1 MKFKHVLIAVC
12 LTFTAVVSP
21 AQRTKLYTSNGFLS
35 SCLINDVYQDCKGYI
50 WIATE
55 YGLNRFDGTR
65 FTTFKH
71 LPGNALS
78 LRDNYVRSIQED
90 TQGRLLVG
98 CITGLMEFD
107 RATEEFHDIPL
118 IYDDRP
124 VLAHVSVIARLSNG
138 EIWIGTAGYGVF
150 LYDPSSDTARSMHHL
165 SRAAGSLLISD
176 IYEDVTHAIW
186 IATEDN
192 GVCRY
197 YPAGDRSRSYNLEC
211 STVGNKVS
219 AVMGSS
225 DGDVYVS
232 SLDAGVSR
240 LCYGA
245 ENFKPVAYAGG
256 VLSVKTLAAYGG
268 ALYAG
273 TEGHGAK
280 LVAGDVLLDVSSSS
294 PLVEF
299 NRSKVHRMLEDRDG
313 NLWIGMFQKGIALV
327 PKLRHTFGYYG
338 RAVHENPI
346 GDGCVMAVYVDS
358 AHNLWVSCDNDG
370 VYCLDQGGRRIA
382 YYPTP
387 TTVMCILEDSRS
399 RMWIGSFNSGL
410 YRVGPNGSLDEVSRF
425 AEKKICSIV
434 EAGEGE
440 LYLGTF
446 GSGLIRY
453 DPDDDTSSELSF
465 KVMKKEET
473 SIGNDWINCMLYMP
487 SGHLW
492 IAHYQG
498 LSCYDTRSGRYM
510 RFGDSENLVDGV
522 IAYSLMEDHKGNIW
536 CGTSGGI
543 YVYDVLSDEVVHYS
557 SEDGLP
563 NDVVCGLCED
573 DSHNVWASTYHG
585 ISKFIVG
592 ERRFVN
598 FDAGDG
604 LQGNEFTH
612 GAYCNDGKGIVYFG
626 GTDGVTSFH
635 PLDIND
641 SQRVYTPVITGFD
654 IFSTPVTTSTLSGGR
669 KVIDAGLSEAR
680 NVTLAHYDNAF
691 SIAFST
697 FSYDNPDKLVYEYR
711 VRELGKGWLTTSPGQ
726 SRVTFNNMAPGN
738 YRFQVR
744 VAGNTSPDTLRELN
758 INVLPPWYRSWWA
771 ILIYVCVLVFVIVC
785 VLHFLRDK
793 AAEHR
798 RQLERRQS
806 EQLLEAKLQFFT
818 NISHEIRTPMT
829 LIISPL
835 EKLIANCTDGGL
847 RETYMMIFRNAQRIL
862 RLVNQLMDM
871 RKIEKGQMRLHFSE
885 TDLVP
890 YVEEA
895 MRSFEYMAYENDV
908 TFTFHHSAPSL
919 PAWIDVNNFDKI
931 LINILSNAFKYTPR
945 GGHID
950 ITLTE
955 VEDSGALPPLDR
967 YVEIAVSDS
976 GIGIDPD
983 KIEHIFDRFYR
994 IENEITGAV
1003 AGAGIGLHLCRTL
1016 VTLHHGT
1023 ISARNHVGATGCE
1036 FIIRLPAGAD
1046 HLTAEELQAATA
1058 RMAPGYEVPV
1068 TPLSDKNGSKTRSDI
1083 TVAIVEDDVDV
1094 REYLRHELSEKY
1106 NVVTF
1111 SNGNEALENIIADAP
1126 DIVISDVM
1134 MPGLDGLSLCRKMK
1148 QNPNINHIPVI
1159 LLSAKVENEDRMTG
1173 LQAGADSYMSK
1184 PVSME
1189 VLMSTISGMIAN
1201 RKLLRAK
1208 FSGAQDQEDS
1218 VRKITMKSQDEVLLN
1233 RIMAVIND
1241 NLSSPDLSVERLA
1254 EEVGLSR
1261 VHLHRKLK
1269 ELTNMPARDFIK
1281 NLRLKQAARLL
1292 REQKLSVAEVAYATG
1307 FSNPS
1312 HFTVAFKE
1320 MFGMPP
1326 TRYAGL
1332 RKS

>member
-1 MKFKHVLIAVC
+1 MKIKHFFITVTLMLIAIG
-12 LTFTAVVSP
+12 SP
-21 AQRTKLYTSNGFLS
+21 AQRTKLYTSNGMLS
-35 SCLINDVYQDCKGYI
+35 SCLINDVYQDCKGYV

-71 LPGNALS
+71 TSGDDRS
-78 LRDNYVRSIQED
+78 LRDNYVRTVQED
-90 TQGRLLVG
+90 VKGRLLVG

-107 RATEEFHDIPL
+107 RATEEFKDIPL
-118 IYDDRP
+118 IYDEKP
-124 VLAHVSVIARLSNG
+124 VAAHVSAITRLSNG
-138 EIWIGTAGYGVF
+138 DIWIGTAGYGVF
-150 LYDPSSDTARSMHHL
+150 IYDPLSGTARCMHHL
-165 SRAAGSLLISD
+165 ARAAGSLLVSD
-176 IYEDVTHAIW
+176 IYEDATHAIW

-197 YPAGDRSRSYNLEC
+197 YPAGDHSRSYNLGC
-211 STVGNKVS
+211 SSVGNNVS
-219 AVMGSS
+219 AVIGSS
-225 DGDVYVS
+225 GGDIYVS

-240 LCYGA
+240 LCPGADDFTPVVYG
-245 ENFKPVAYAGG
+245 GG
-256 VLSVKTLAAYGG
+256 VLSVKTLALCGG

-280 LVAGDVLLDVSSSS
+280 LVAGDVLLDVPSSS

-313 NLWIGMFQKGIALV
+313 NVWIGMFQKGIALV
-327 PKLRHTFGYYG
+327 PKLRHAFGYYG
-338 RAVHENPI
+338 RSVHENPI

-358 AHNLWVSCDNDG
+358 NHNLWVSCDNDG
-370 VYCLDQGGRRIA
+370 VYRLDPGGRRVA

-410 YRVGPNGSLDEVSRF
+410 YRVGDNGSLNEVPRF

-434 EAGEGE
+434 EAGEGVF
-440 LYLGTF
+440 YLGTF
-446 GSGLIRY
+446 GNGLIRY
-453 DPDDDTSSELSF
+453 NPDDDTSRELSF

-473 SIGNDWINCMLYMP
+473 SIGNDWINNMLYTP
-487 SGHLW
+487 TGLLW

-498 LSCYDTRSGRYM
+498 ISCYDTRSGRYV
-510 RFGDSENLVDGV
+510 RFGDNENLVDGV

-536 CGTSGGI
+536 CGTSYGI
-543 YVYDVLSDEVVHYS
+543 YVYDAVSGEVAHYS
-557 SEDGLP
+557 SSDGLP
-563 NDVVCGLCED
+563 NDVICGLCED
-573 DSHNVWASTYHG
+573 ESHNVWVSTYHG
-585 ISKFIVG
+585 VSKFIVG

-641 SQRVYTPVITGFD
+641 GQRIYTPVITGFD
-654 IFSTPVTTSTLSGGR
+654 IFSTPVTASTLSGGR
-669 KVIDAGLSEAR
+669 RVIDTGISEAR
-680 NVTLAHYDNAF
+680 NVRLAYDDNTF
-691 SIAFST
+691 SISFST

-711 VRELGKGWLTTSPGQ
+711 VRELGKDWLTTPPGQ
-726 SRVTFNNMAPGN
+726 SRVTFNNMAPGD

-744 VAGNTSPDTLRELN
+744 VAGNTEPDALRELD
-758 INVLPPWYRSWWA
+758 ITVSPPWYRSWWA
-771 ILIYVCVLVFVIVC
+771 ILIYLGVAVFVSVCVI
-785 VLHFLRDK
+785 HFLRDK
-793 AAEHR
+793 ADERR

-835 EKLIANCTDGGL
+835 EKLIANCTDSVL

-871 RKIEKGQMRLHFSE
+871 RKIEKGQMQLHFSE
-885 TDLVP
+885 TDMVP
-890 YVEEA
+890 YIEEA

-908 TFTFHHSAPSL
+908 AFTFHHSASSL
-919 PAWIDVNNFDKI
+919 PAWIDVNNFDKV

-955 VEDSGALPPLDR
+955 GEDAGALPPLDR

-983 KIEHIFDRFYR
+983 KIEKIFDRFYR

-1046 HLTAEELQAATA
+1046 HLTAEELQAVTA

-1068 TPLSDKNGSKTRSDI
+1068 TPLSDKNVSKNRSDI
-1083 TVAIVEDDVDV
+1083 TVAVVEDDVDV

-1106 NVVTF
+1106 NVITF
-1111 SNGNEALENIIADAP
+1111 ANGNEALENIIADAP
-1126 DIVISDVM
+1126 EIVISDVM
-1134 MPGLDGLSLCRKMK
+1134 MPGLDGLSLCRKIK

-1189 VLMSTISGMIAN
+1189 VLMSTIAGMIAN

-1208 FSGAQDQEDS
+1208 FSGIQDQEDS

-1269 ELTNMPARDFIK
+1269 ELTNMSARDFIK

-1326 TRYAGL
+1326 TRYAGAN
-1332 RKS
+1332 KP

>member
-1 MKFKHVLIAVC
+1 MKIKYFFITVTLMLIAIG
-12 LTFTAVVSP
+12 SP
-21 AQRTKLYTSNGFLS
+21 AQRTKLYTSNGMLS
-35 SCLINDVYQDCKGYI
+35 SCLINDVYQDCKGYV

-71 LPGNALS
+71 TSGDDRS
-78 LRDNYVRSIQED
+78 LRDNYVRTVQED
-90 TQGRLLVG
+90 VRGRLLVG

-107 RATEEFHDIPL
+107 RATEEFKDIPL
-118 IYDDRP
+118 IYDEKP
-124 VLAHVSVIARLSNG
+124 VSAHVSVITRLSNG
-138 EIWIGTAGYGVF
+138 DIWIGTAGYGVF
-150 LYDPSSDTARSMHHL
+150 IYDSLSGTARCMHHL
-165 SRAAGSLLISD
+165 ARAAGSLLVSD
-176 IYEDVTHAIW
+176 IYEDATHAIW

-197 YPAGDRSRSYNLEC
+197 YPAGDHSRSYNLGC
-211 STVGNKVS
+211 SSVGNNVS

-225 DGDVYVS
+225 GGDIYVS

-240 LCYGA
+240 LCPGADDFTPVVYG
-245 ENFKPVAYAGG
+245 GG
-256 VLSVKTLAAYGG
+256 VLSVKTLALCGG

-280 LVAGDVLLDVSSSS
+280 LVAGDVLLDVPSSS

-313 NLWIGMFQKGIALV
+313 NVWIGMFQKGIALV
-327 PKLRHTFGYYG
+327 PKLRHAFGYYG
-338 RAVHENPI
+338 RSVHENPI

-358 AHNLWVSCDNDG
+358 NHNLWVSCDNDG
-370 VYCLDQGGRRIA
+370 VYRLDPGGRRVA

-410 YRVGPNGSLDEVSRF
+410 YRVGDNGSLNEVPRF

-434 EAGEGE
+434 EAGEGVF
-440 LYLGTF
+440 YLGTF
-446 GSGLIRY
+446 GNGLIRY
-453 DPDDDTSSELSF
+453 NPDDDTSRELSF

-473 SIGNDWINCMLYMP
+473 SIGNDWINNMLYTP
-487 SGHLW
+487 TGLLW

-498 LSCYDTRSGRYM
+498 ISCYDTRSGRYV
-510 RFGDSENLVDGV
+510 RFGDNENLVDGV

-536 CGTSGGI
+536 CGTSYGI
-543 YVYDVLSDEVVHYS
+543 YVYDAVSGEVAHYS
-557 SEDGLP
+557 SSDGLP
-563 NDVVCGLCED
+563 NDVICGLCED
-573 DSHNVWASTYHG
+573 ESHNVWVSTYHG
-585 ISKFIVG
+585 VSKFIVG

-641 SQRVYTPVITGFD
+641 GQRIYTPVITGFD
-654 IFSTPVTTSTLSGGR
+654 IFSTPVTASTLSGGR
-669 KVIDAGLSEAR
+669 RVIDTGISEAR
-680 NVTLAHYDNAF
+680 NVRLAYDDNTF
-691 SIAFST
+691 SISFST

-711 VRELGKGWLTTSPGQ
+711 VRELGKDWLATPPGQ
-726 SRVTFNNMAPGN
+726 SRVTFNNMAPGD

-744 VAGNTSPDTLRELN
+744 VAGNTEPDALRELD
-758 INVLPPWYRSWWA
+758 ITVSPPWYRSWWA
-771 ILIYVCVLVFVIVC
+771 ILIYLGVAVFVSVCVI
-785 VLHFLRDK
+785 HFLRDK
-793 AAEHR
+793 ADERR

-835 EKLIANCTDGGL
+835 EKLIANCTDSVL

-871 RKIEKGQMRLHFSE
+871 RKIEKGQMQLHFSE
-885 TDLVP
+885 TDMVP
-890 YVEEA
+890 YIEEA
-895 MRSFEYMAYENDV
+895 MRSFKYMAYENDV
-908 TFTFHHSAPSL
+908 AFTFHHSASSL
-919 PAWIDVNNFDKI
+919 PAWIDVNNFDKV

-955 VEDSGALPPLDR
+955 GEDAGALPPLDR

-983 KIEHIFDRFYR
+983 KIEKIFDRFYR

-1046 HLTAEELQAATA
+1046 HLTAEELQAVTA

-1068 TPLSDKNGSKTRSDI
+1068 TPLSDKNVSKNRSDI
-1083 TVAIVEDDVDV
+1083 TVAVVEDDVDV

-1106 NVVTF
+1106 NVITF
-1111 SNGNEALENIIADAP
+1111 ANGNEALENIIADAP
-1126 DIVISDVM
+1126 EIVISDVM
-1134 MPGLDGLSLCRKMK
+1134 MPGLDGLSLCRKIK

-1189 VLMSTISGMIAN
+1189 VLMSTIAGMIAN

-1208 FSGAQDQEDS
+1208 FSGIQDQEDS

-1269 ELTNMPARDFIK
+1269 ELTNMSARDFIK

-1326 TRYAGL
+1326 TRYAGAN
-1332 RKS
+1332 KP

>member
-1 MKFKHVLIAVC
+1 MKIKHFFITVTLMLIAIG
-12 LTFTAVVSP
+12 SP
-21 AQRTKLYTSNGFLS
+21 AQRTKLYTSNGMLS
-35 SCLINDVYQDCKGYI
+35 SCLINDVYQDCKGYV

-71 LPGNALS
+71 TSGDDRS
-78 LRDNYVRSIQED
+78 LRDNYVRTVQED
-90 TQGRLLVG
+90 VRGRLLVG

-107 RATEEFHDIPL
+107 RATEEFKDIPL
-118 IYDDRP
+118 IYDEKP
-124 VLAHVSVIARLSNG
+124 VSAHVSVITRLSNG
-138 EIWIGTAGYGVF
+138 DIWIGTAGYGVF
-150 LYDPSSDTARSMHHL
+150 IYDSLSGTARCMHHL
-165 SRAAGSLLISD
+165 ARAAGSLLVSD
-176 IYEDVTHAIW
+176 IYEDATHAIW

-197 YPAGDRSRSYNLEC
+197 YPAGDHSRSYNLGC
-211 STVGNKVS
+211 SSVGNNVS
-219 AVMGSS
+219 AVIGSS
-225 DGDVYVS
+225 GGDIYVS

-240 LCYGA
+240 LCPGADDFTPVVYG
-245 ENFKPVAYAGG
+245 GG
-256 VLSVKTLAAYGG
+256 VLSVKTLALCGG

-280 LVAGDVLLDVSSSS
+280 LVAGDVLLDVPSSS

-313 NLWIGMFQKGIALV
+313 NVWIGMFQKGIALV
-327 PKLRHTFGYYG
+327 PKLRHAFGYYG
-338 RAVHENPI
+338 RSVHENPI

-358 AHNLWVSCDNDG
+358 NHNLWVSCDNDG
-370 VYCLDQGGRRIA
+370 VYRLDPGGRRVA

-410 YRVGPNGSLDEVSRF
+410 YRVGDNGSLNEVPRF

-434 EAGEGE
+434 EAGEGVF
-440 LYLGTF
+440 YLGTF
-446 GSGLIRY
+446 GNGLIRY
-453 DPDDDTSSELSF
+453 NPDDDTSRELSF

-473 SIGNDWINCMLYMP
+473 SIGNDWINNMLYTP
-487 SGHLW
+487 TGLLW

-498 LSCYDTRSGRYM
+498 ISCYDTRSGRYV
-510 RFGDSENLVDGV
+510 RFGDNENLVDGV

-536 CGTSGGI
+536 CGTSYGI
-543 YVYDVLSDEVVHYS
+543 YVYDAVSGEVAHYS
-557 SEDGLP
+557 SSDGLP
-563 NDVVCGLCED
+563 NDVICGLCED
-573 DSHNVWASTYHG
+573 ESHNVWVSTYHG
-585 ISKFIVG
+585 VSKFIVG

-641 SQRVYTPVITGFD
+641 GQRIYTPVITGFD
-654 IFSTPVTTSTLSGGR
+654 IFSTPVTASTLSGGR
-669 KVIDAGLSEAR
+669 RVIDTGISEAR
-680 NVTLAHYDNAF
+680 NVRLAYDDNTF
-691 SIAFST
+691 SISFST

-711 VRELGKGWLTTSPGQ
+711 VRELGKDWLTTPPGQ
-726 SRVTFNNMAPGN
+726 SRVTFNNMAPGD

-744 VAGNTSPDTLRELN
+744 VAGNTEPDALRELD
-758 INVLPPWYRSWWA
+758 ITVSPPWYRSWWA
-771 ILIYVCVLVFVIVC
+771 ILIYLGVAVFVSVCVI
-785 VLHFLRDK
+785 HFLRDK
-793 AAEHR
+793 ADERR
-798 RQLERRQS
+798 RQLERHQS

-835 EKLIANCTDGGL
+835 EKLIANCTDSVL

-871 RKIEKGQMRLHFSE
+871 RKIEKGQMQLHFSE
-885 TDLVP
+885 TDMVP
-890 YVEEA
+890 YIEEA

-908 TFTFHHSAPSL
+908 AFTFHHSASSL
-919 PAWIDVNNFDKI
+919 PAWIDVNNFDKV

-955 VEDSGALPPLDR
+955 GEDAGALPPLVR

-983 KIEHIFDRFYR
+983 KIEKIFDRFYR

-1046 HLTAEELQAATA
+1046 HLTAEELQAVTA

-1068 TPLSDKNGSKTRSDI
+1068 TPLSDKNVSKNRSDI
-1083 TVAIVEDDVDV
+1083 TVAVVEDDVDV

-1106 NVVTF
+1106 NVITF
-1111 SNGNEALENIIADAP
+1111 ANGNEALENIIADAP
-1126 DIVISDVM
+1126 EIVISDVM
-1134 MPGLDGLSLCRKMK
+1134 MPGLDGLSLCRKIK

-1189 VLMSTISGMIAN
+1189 VLMSTIAGMIAN

-1208 FSGAQDQEDS
+1208 FSGIQDQEDS

-1269 ELTNMPARDFIK
+1269 ELTNMSARDFIK

-1326 TRYAGL
+1326 TRYAGAN
-1332 RKS
+1332 KP

>member
-1 MKFKHVLIAVC
+1 MKIKHFFITVTLMLIAIG
-12 LTFTAVVSP
+12 SP
-21 AQRTKLYTSNGFLS
+21 AQRTKLYTSNGMLS
-35 SCLINDVYQDCKGYI
+35 SCLINDVYQDCKGYV

-71 LPGNALS
+71 TSGDDRS
-78 LRDNYVRSIQED
+78 LRDNYVRTVQED
-90 TQGRLLVG
+90 VRGRLLVG

-107 RATEEFHDIPL
+107 RATEEFKDIPL
-118 IYDDRP
+118 IYDEKP
-124 VLAHVSVIARLSNG
+124 VSAHVSVITRLSNG
-138 EIWIGTAGYGVF
+138 DIWIGTAGYGVF
-150 LYDPSSDTARSMHHL
+150 IYDSLSGTARCMHHL
-165 SRAAGSLLISD
+165 ARAAGSLLVSD
-176 IYEDVTHAIW
+176 IYEDATHAIW

-197 YPAGDRSRSYNLEC
+197 YPAGDHSRSYNLGC
-211 STVGNKVS
+211 SSVGNNVS
-219 AVMGSS
+219 AVIGSS
-225 DGDVYVS
+225 GGDIYVS

-240 LCYGA
+240 LCPGADDFTPVVYG
-245 ENFKPVAYAGG
+245 GG
-256 VLSVKTLAAYGG
+256 VLSVKTLALCGG

-280 LVAGDVLLDVSSSS
+280 LVAGDVLLDVPSSS

-313 NLWIGMFQKGIALV
+313 NVWIGMFQKGIALV
-327 PKLRHTFGYYG
+327 PKLRHAFGYYG
-338 RAVHENPI
+338 RSVHENPI

-358 AHNLWVSCDNDG
+358 NHNLWVSCDNDG
-370 VYCLDQGGRRIA
+370 VYRLDPGGRRVA

-410 YRVGPNGSLDEVSRF
+410 YRVGDNGSLNEMPRF

-434 EAGEGE
+434 EAGEGVF
-440 LYLGTF
+440 YLGTF
-446 GSGLIRY
+446 GNGLIRY
-453 DPDDDTSSELSF
+453 NPDDDTSRELSF

-473 SIGNDWINCMLYMP
+473 SIGNDWINNMLYTP
-487 SGHLW
+487 TGLLW

-498 LSCYDTRSGRYM
+498 ISCYDTRSGRYV
-510 RFGDSENLVDGV
+510 RFGDNENLVDGV

-536 CGTSGGI
+536 CGTSYGI
-543 YVYDVLSDEVVHYS
+543 YVYDAVSGEVAHYS
-557 SEDGLP
+557 SSDGLP
-563 NDVVCGLCED
+563 NDVICGLCED
-573 DSHNVWASTYHG
+573 ESHNVWVSTYHG
-585 ISKFIVG
+585 VSKFIVG

-641 SQRVYTPVITGFD
+641 GQRIYTPVITGFD
-654 IFSTPVTTSTLSGGR
+654 IFSTPVTASTLSGGR
-669 KVIDAGLSEAR
+669 RVIDTGISEAR
-680 NVTLAHYDNAF
+680 NVRLAYDDNTF
-691 SIAFST
+691 SISFST

-711 VRELGKGWLTTSPGQ
+711 VRELGKDWLTTPPGQ
-726 SRVTFNNMAPGN
+726 SRVTFNNMAPGD

-744 VAGNTSPDTLRELN
+744 VAGNTEPDALRELD
-758 INVLPPWYRSWWA
+758 ITVSPPWYRSWWA
-771 ILIYVCVLVFVIVC
+771 ILIYLGVAVFVSVCVI
-785 VLHFLRDK
+785 HFLRDK
-793 AAEHR
+793 ADERR

-829 LIISPL
+829 LIMSPL
-835 EKLIANCTDGGL
+835 EKLIANCTDSVL

-871 RKIEKGQMRLHFSE
+871 RKIEKGQMQLHFSE
-885 TDLVP
+885 TDMVP
-890 YVEEA
+890 YIEEA

-908 TFTFHHSAPSL
+908 AFTFHHSASSL
-919 PAWIDVNNFDKI
+919 PAWIDVNNFDKV

-955 VEDSGALPPLDR
+955 GEDAGALPPLDR

-983 KIEHIFDRFYR
+983 KIEKIFDRFYR

-1046 HLTAEELQAATA
+1046 HLTAEELQAVTA

-1068 TPLSDKNGSKTRSDI
+1068 TPLSDKNVSKNRSDI
-1083 TVAIVEDDVDV
+1083 TVAVVEDDVDV

-1106 NVVTF
+1106 NVITF
-1111 SNGNEALENIIADAP
+1111 ANGNEALENIIADAP
-1126 DIVISDVM
+1126 EIVISDVM
-1134 MPGLDGLSLCRKMK
+1134 MPGLDGLSLCRKIK

-1189 VLMSTISGMIAN
+1189 VLMSTIAGMIAN

-1208 FSGAQDQEDS
+1208 FSGIQDQEDS

-1269 ELTNMPARDFIK
+1269 ELTNMSARDFIK

-1312 HFTVAFKE
+1312 HFTVACKE
-1320 MFGMPP
+1320 MGGMPP
-1326 TRYAGL
+1326 TRL
-1332 RKS
+1332 

>member
-1 MKFKHVLIAVC
+1 MKIKHFFITVTLMLIAIG
-12 LTFTAVVSP
+12 SP
-21 AQRTKLYTSNGFLS
+21 AQRTKLYTSNGMLS

-71 LPGNALS
+71 TSGDDRS
-78 LRDNYVRSIQED
+78 LRDNYVRTVQED
-90 TQGRLLVG
+90 VKGRLLVG

-107 RATEEFHDIPL
+107 RATEEFKDIPL
-118 IYDDRP
+118 IYDEKP
-124 VLAHVSVIARLSNG
+124 VAAHVSAITRLSNG
-138 EIWIGTAGYGVF
+138 DIWIGTAGYGVF
-150 LYDPSSDTARSMHHL
+150 IYDPLSGTARCMHHL
-165 SRAAGSLLISD
+165 ARAAGSLLVSD
-176 IYEDVTHAIW
+176 IYEDATHAIW

-197 YPAGDRSRSYNLEC
+197 YPAGDHSRSYNLGC
-211 STVGNKVS
+211 SSVGNNVS
-219 AVMGSS
+219 AVIGSS
-225 DGDVYVS
+225 GGDIYVS

-240 LCYGA
+240 LCPGADDFTPVVYG
-245 ENFKPVAYAGG
+245 GG
-256 VLSVKTLAAYGG
+256 VLSVKTLALCGG

-280 LVAGDVLLDVSSSS
+280 LVAGDVLLDVPSSS

-313 NLWIGMFQKGIALV
+313 NVWIGMFQKGIALV
-327 PKLRHTFGYYG
+327 PKLRHAFGYYG
-338 RAVHENPI
+338 RSVHENPI

-358 AHNLWVSCDNDG
+358 NHNLWVSCDNDG
-370 VYCLDQGGRRIA
+370 VYRLDPGGRRVA

-410 YRVGPNGSLDEVSRF
+410 YRVGDNGLLNEVPRF

-434 EAGEGE
+434 EVGEGVF
-440 LYLGTF
+440 YLGTF
-446 GSGLIRY
+446 GNGLIRY
-453 DPDDDTSSELSF
+453 NSDDDTSRELSF

-473 SIGNDWINCMLYMP
+473 SIGNDWINNMLYTP
-487 SGHLW
+487 TGLLW

-498 LSCYDTRSGRYM
+498 ISCYDTRSGRYV
-510 RFGDSENLVDGV
+510 RFGDNENLVDGV

-536 CGTSGGI
+536 CGTSYGI
-543 YVYDVLSDEVVHYS
+543 YVYDAVSGEVAHYS
-557 SEDGLP
+557 SSDGLP
-563 NDVVCGLCED
+563 NDVICGLCED
-573 DSHNVWASTYHG
+573 ESHNVWVSTYHG
-585 ISKFIVG
+585 VSKFIVG

-641 SQRVYTPVITGFD
+641 GQRIYTPVITGFD
-654 IFSTPVTTSTLSGGR
+654 IFSTPVTASTLSGGR
-669 KVIDAGLSEAR
+669 RVIDTGISEAR
-680 NVTLAHYDNAF
+680 NVRLAYDDNTF
-691 SIAFST
+691 SISFST

-711 VRELGKGWLTTSPGQ
+711 VRELGKDWLTTPPGQ
-726 SRVTFNNMAPGN
+726 SRVTFNNMAPGD

-744 VAGNTSPDTLRELN
+744 VAGNTEPDALRELD
-758 INVLPPWYRSWWA
+758 ITVSPPWYRSWWA
-771 ILIYVCVLVFVIVC
+771 ILIYLGVAVFVSVCVI
-785 VLHFLRDK
+785 HFLRDK
-793 AAEHR
+793 ADERR
-798 RQLERRQS
+798 RQLERHQS

-835 EKLIANCTDGGL
+835 EKLIANCTDSVL

-871 RKIEKGQMRLHFSE
+871 RKIEKGQMQLHFSE
-885 TDLVP
+885 TDMVP
-890 YVEEA
+890 YIEEA

-908 TFTFHHSAPSL
+908 AFTFHHSASSL
-919 PAWIDVNNFDKI
+919 PAWIDVNNFDKV

-955 VEDSGALPPLDR
+955 GEDAGALPPLVR

-983 KIEHIFDRFYR
+983 KIEKIFDRFYR

-1046 HLTAEELQAATA
+1046 HLTAEELQAVTA

-1068 TPLSDKNGSKTRSDI
+1068 TPLSDKNVSKNRSDI
-1083 TVAIVEDDVDV
+1083 TVAVVEDDVDV

-1106 NVVTF
+1106 NVITF
-1111 SNGNEALENIIADAP
+1111 ANGNEALENIIADAP
-1126 DIVISDVM
+1126 EIVISDVM
-1134 MPGLDGLSLCRKMK
+1134 MPGLDGLSLCRKIK

-1189 VLMSTISGMIAN
+1189 VLMSTIAGMIAN

-1208 FSGAQDQEDS
+1208 FSGIQDQEDS

-1269 ELTNMPARDFIK
+1269 ELTNMSARDFIK

-1326 TRYAGL
+1326 TRYAGAN
-1332 RKS
+1332 KP

>member
-1 MKFKHVLIAVC
+1 MKIKHFFITVTLMLIAIG
-12 LTFTAVVSP
+12 SP
-21 AQRTKLYTSNGFLS
+21 AQRTKLYTSNGMLS
-35 SCLINDVYQDCKGYI
+35 SCLINDVYQDCKGYV

-71 LPGNALS
+71 TSGDDRS
-78 LRDNYVRSIQED
+78 LRDNYVRTVQED
-90 TQGRLLVG
+90 VRGRLLVG

-107 RATEEFHDIPL
+107 RATEEFKDIPL
-118 IYDDRP
+118 IYDEKP
-124 VLAHVSVIARLSNG
+124 VSAHVSVITRLSNG
-138 EIWIGTAGYGVF
+138 DIWIGTAGYGVF
-150 LYDPSSDTARSMHHL
+150 IYDSLSGTARCMHHL
-165 SRAAGSLLISD
+165 ARAAGSLLVSD
-176 IYEDVTHAIW
+176 IYEDATHAIW

-197 YPAGDRSRSYNLEC
+197 YPAGDHSRSYNLGC
-211 STVGNKVS
+211 SSVGNNVS
-219 AVMGSS
+219 AVIGSS
-225 DGDVYVS
+225 GGDIYVS

-240 LCYGA
+240 LCPGADDFTPVVYG
-245 ENFKPVAYAGG
+245 GG
-256 VLSVKTLAAYGG
+256 VLSVKTLALCGG

-280 LVAGDVLLDVSSSS
+280 LVAGDVLLDVPSSS

-313 NLWIGMFQKGIALV
+313 NVWIGMFQKGIALV
-327 PKLRHTFGYYG
+327 PKLRHAFGYYG
-338 RAVHENPI
+338 RSVHENPI

-358 AHNLWVSCDNDG
+358 NHNLWVSCDNDG
-370 VYCLDQGGRRIA
+370 VYRLDPGGRRVA

-410 YRVGPNGSLDEVSRF
+410 YRVGDNGSLNEMPRF

-434 EAGEGE
+434 EAGEGVF
-440 LYLGTF
+440 YLGTF
-446 GSGLIRY
+446 GNGLIRY
-453 DPDDDTSSELSF
+453 NPDDDTSRELSF

-473 SIGNDWINCMLYMP
+473 SIGNDWINNMLYTP
-487 SGHLW
+487 TGLLW

-498 LSCYDTRSGRYM
+498 ISCYDTRSGRYV
-510 RFGDSENLVDGV
+510 RFGDNENLVDGV

-536 CGTSGGI
+536 CGTSYGI
-543 YVYDVLSDEVVHYS
+543 YVYDAVSGEVAHYS
-557 SEDGLP
+557 SSDGLP
-563 NDVVCGLCED
+563 NDVICGLCED
-573 DSHNVWASTYHG
+573 ESHNVWVSTYHG
-585 ISKFIVG
+585 VSKFIVG

-641 SQRVYTPVITGFD
+641 GQRIYTPVITGFD
-654 IFSTPVTTSTLSGGR
+654 IFSTPVTASTLSGGR
-669 KVIDAGLSEAR
+669 RVIDTGISEAR
-680 NVTLAHYDNAF
+680 NVRLAYDDNTF
-691 SIAFST
+691 SISFST

-711 VRELGKGWLTTSPGQ
+711 VRELGKDWLTTPPGQ
-726 SRVTFNNMAPGN
+726 SRVTFNNMAPGD

-744 VAGNTSPDTLRELN
+744 VAGNTEPDALRELD
-758 INVLPPWYRSWWA
+758 ITVSPPWYRSWWA
-771 ILIYVCVLVFVIVC
+771 ILIYLGVAVFVSVCVI
-785 VLHFLRDK
+785 HFLRDK
-793 AAEHR
+793 ADERR

-829 LIISPL
+829 LIMSPL
-835 EKLIANCTDGGL
+835 EKLIANCTDSVL

-871 RKIEKGQMRLHFSE
+871 RKIEKGQMQLHFSE
-885 TDLVP
+885 TDMVP
-890 YVEEA
+890 YIEEA

-908 TFTFHHSAPSL
+908 ALTFHHSASSL
-919 PAWIDVNNFDKI
+919 PAWIDVNNFDKV

-955 VEDSGALPPLDR
+955 GEDAGALPPLDR

-983 KIEHIFDRFYR
+983 KIEKIFDRFYR

-1046 HLTAEELQAATA
+1046 HLTAEELQAVTA

-1068 TPLSDKNGSKTRSDI
+1068 TPLSDKNVSKNRSDI
-1083 TVAIVEDDVDV
+1083 TVAVVEDDVDV

-1106 NVVTF
+1106 NVITF
-1111 SNGNEALENIIADAP
+1111 ANGNEALENIIADAP
-1126 DIVISDVM
+1126 EIVISDVM
-1134 MPGLDGLSLCRKMK
+1134 MPGLDGLSLCRKIK

-1189 VLMSTISGMIAN
+1189 VLMSTIAGMIAN

-1208 FSGAQDQEDS
+1208 FSGIQDQEDS

-1269 ELTNMPARDFIK
+1269 ELTNMSARDFIK

-1326 TRYAGL
+1326 TRYAGAN
-1332 RKS
+1332 KP